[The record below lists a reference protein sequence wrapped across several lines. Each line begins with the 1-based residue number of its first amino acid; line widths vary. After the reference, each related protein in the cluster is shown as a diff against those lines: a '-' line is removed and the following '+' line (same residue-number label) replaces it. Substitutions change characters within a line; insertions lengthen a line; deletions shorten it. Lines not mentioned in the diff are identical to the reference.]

1 MANIKQLDQHVANLI
16 AAGEVI
22 ERAASVVK
30 ELVEN
35 SIDAH
40 AKNISIHLID
50 SGLNEIRVIDDGDG
64 MDSIDAKMC
73 VLPHA
78 TSKIKNESDLF
89 TIKTLGF
96 RGEAL
101 PSIVAVSNF
110 RLITSTTGQGALMY
124 SLKGGVPMTEAIVA
138 HDKGTEIVV
147 KNLFFNTPARL
158 QNLQAPNV
166 ELSHITDYVTKV
178 SLSNPNISFT
188 LTNNEKVILKTTGNG
203 DLLEVIASVIGVD
216 CAKNMFKVFDTNG
229 TYRVHGYISNISLNR
244 ASKNYIYLFIN
255 GRVFRSYNVNTA
267 IIKGYDTLLMNGK
280 FPIIVLNIEA
290 DPNLVDVNVH
300 PTKAEVRFYDEDNLL
315 KMITEM
321 IASNLNKQNL
331 ALKMAFTKEENI
343 DPLEKF
349 HKESLKN
356 NNNNK
361 QLDNPF
367 DNIEVNSV
375 KNNIDNLFNIDEKN
389 ESNNDKQNEEQLFIY
404 NEQNDTIDI
413 EADECEENFEEI
425 QDDKDQYDE
434 NFEEI
439 EDDEEQYEED
449 FEEIED
455 DEENYDYNEEDSEEL
470 YNLGEEK
477 VYISDTDLTEE
488 KIRELKEIQTFDNPV
503 PQIKEEYKQQQYDLF
518 DEKIIDENTQ
528 NDKIGKLFYI
538 GQLFGTY
545 LLAQTETELVL
556 IDQHAAAERI
566 NYEKILKSLEN
577 NDNIGYDLLVPFNL
591 EFSPSD
597 CLLINESMEIIKNLG
612 IILEEFGNNSF
623 VVRTIPVWIF
633 RGKEKEFVEEIITQ
647 IINGKK
653 STKTEFLNSLAK
665 SLACKK
671 SIKANEYHSVTEI
684 EYLLEDLKNTNN
696 PFTCPHGRPII
707 IKFDKYEIEKWFKRI
722 V

>member
-50 SGLNEIRVIDDGDG
+50 SGVTEIRVIDDGDG
-64 MDSIDAKMC
+64 MDPIDAKMC

-78 TSKIKNESDLF
+78 TSKINNENDLF

-110 RLITSTTGQGALMY
+110 RLITSTTGQGAIMY
-124 SLKGGVPMTEAIVA
+124 SYKGGVPMSEARVA
-138 HDKGTEIVV
+138 HDKGTEMVV

-158 QNLQAPNV
+158 QNLQSQNV
-166 ELSHITDYVTKV
+166 ELSHISDYVTKV
-178 SLSNPNISFT
+178 SLSHPNISFT
-188 LTNNEKVILKTTGNG
+188 LTNNEKVIIKTTGNG
-203 DLLEVIASVIGVD
+203 DVLEVIANVLGNDS
-216 CAKNMFKVFDTNG
+216 AKNMFKVFDTNG
-229 TYRVHGYISNISLNR
+229 TYRVEGFISNISLNR
-244 ASKNYIYLFIN
+244 ASKNYMYLFIN
-255 GRVFRSYNVNTA
+255 NRVFRSYNINNA
-267 IIKGYDTLLMNGK
+267 ILKGYDTLLMNGK
-280 FPIIVLNIEA
+280 YPIVVLNIQA

-300 PTKAEVRFYDEDNLL
+300 PTKAEVRFYDEENLL

-321 IASNLNKQNL
+321 VSKSLEKQNL
-331 ALKMAFTKEENI
+331 AVKMSFTKEEPI

-349 HKESLKN
+349 HQETLKN
-356 NNNNK
+356 RLQQEEKLTFDSFDDEEEVVEEEQGEEELFVTEADTNEIK
-361 QLDNPF
+361 LDETDAQSEF
-367 DNIEVNSV
+367 EKDYSEDEEISETEEIELDNIEDEEEFEFSSES
-375 KNNIDNLFNIDEKN
+375 LFNDDTVEEETFKNDIDE
-389 ESNNDKQNEEQLFIY
+389 E
-404 NEQNDTIDI
+404 TI
-413 EADECEENFEEI
+413 
-425 QDDKDQYDE
+425 
-434 NFEEI
+434 
-439 EDDEEQYEED
+439 
-449 FEEIED
+449 
-455 DEENYDYNEEDSEEL
+455 SL
-470 YNLGEEK
+470 
-477 VYISDTDLTEE
+477 
-488 KIRELKEIQTFDNPV
+488 LKENE
-503 PQIKEEYKQQQYDLF
+503 IKEEVPVKEQYMQQQYNLF
-518 DEKIIDENTQ
+518 DEKITDENEKV
-528 NDKIGKLFYI
+528 DKIGKLYYI

-545 LLAQTETELVL
+545 LLAQTENELVL

-591 EFSPSD
+591 EYSASD
-597 CLLINESMEIIKNLG
+597 CLLINESMDTIQSLG
-612 IILEEFGNNSF
+612 INLEEFGNNSY

-633 RGKEKEFVEEIITQ
+633 RGKEKEFIEEIITQ
-647 IINGKK
+647 IISGRK
-653 STKTEFLNSLAK
+653 STKSEFLNSLAK

-671 SIKANEYHSVTEI
+671 SIKANEYHNSVEI
-684 EYLLEDLKNTNN
+684 EYLLEDLRNTDN
-696 PFTCPHGRPII
+696 PYTCPHGRPII